1 MKNLKKTLLT
11 ITLTGFLCMNSSQMN
26 IVNATQ
32 NCRTITLADDNNP
45 KTVQNFAMSEDYIYT
60 VACASIKEKDS
71 GEKETS
77 AIFDCYKKSTGAHI
91 GKQTVN
97 YVGHAESVEIIK
109 YNKKKYLITTSTHSN
124 PAQIKNKA
132 TYETANNKYGLNL
145 KIFEVEVDGSKF
157 ELKNPSIIYFNWS
170 DIMGV
175 KELKSKLHIEAND
188 KYLWCSVRVNGKENY
203 LRFSMEEIMKKYE
216 NKKPSDKIIV
226 SKSNVQLSVSCST
239 EDYYNVFQNFAN
251 SSKYIYTVV
260 TDDKNK
266 IPYIRRNVKNG
277 NNLTADKICLSD
289 ISGLKKSDV
298 PNMNMNEVECI
309 EYLGISDDKKGD
321 ELAIGF
327 NNSHK
332 KKYQIQIIKAFYPN
346 ANGKKAFSIKRI
358 Y

>member
-1 MKNLKKTLLT
+1 MKNFKKTLLT
-11 ITLTGFLCMNSSQMN
+11 IALTGFLCMDSSQMN
-26 IVNATQ
+26 LVNAAQ
-32 NCRTITLADDNNP
+32 NCRTITLAYDDSQ
-45 KTVQNFAMSEDYIYT
+45 KTVQNFAMDGDYIYT

-91 GKQTVN
+91 GKQTVH
-97 YVGHAESVEIIK
+97 YVGHAESAEIIK
-109 YNKKKYLITTSTHSN
+109 YNNKKYLITTSTHSN
-124 PAQIKNKA
+124 PNQIDNKS
-132 TYETANNKYGLNL
+132 TFDTPNNRYGLNL
-145 KIFEVEVDGSKF
+145 KIFEVEVNNSKF

-175 KELKSKLHIEAND
+175 KELKSKLHIEANN

-203 LRFSMEEIMKKYE
+203 LRFDMKDIMNKYK
-216 NKKPSDKIIV
+216 NKAIANKIVVKSDV
-226 SKSNVQLSVSCST
+226 KSSVSCLK
-239 EDYYNVFQNFAN
+239 EGYYNVFQNFAN

-260 TDDKNK
+260 TDDKK
-266 IPYIRRNVKNG
+266 KVPYIRRNVKSG
-277 NNLTADKICLSD
+277 NNLTADAICLSD

-309 EYLGISDDKKGD
+309 EYLGTSDDKKGD

-332 KKYQIQIIKAFYPN
+332 KKYEIQIIKAVYEDD
-346 ANGKKAFSIKRI
+346 NGKKTFSIKRI